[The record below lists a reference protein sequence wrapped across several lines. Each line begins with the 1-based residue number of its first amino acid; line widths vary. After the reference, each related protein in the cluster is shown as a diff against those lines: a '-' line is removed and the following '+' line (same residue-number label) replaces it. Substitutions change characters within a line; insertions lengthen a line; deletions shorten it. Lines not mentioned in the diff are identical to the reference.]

1 MNKTA
6 EALFFFSW
14 DKAVEEDNDDHQQTP
29 TKPANRAMTT
39 AYWAKIVRVIL
50 ECKQKQQKIIII
62 INHQNYKKKTRK
74 HKLSQYSTVG

>member
-39 AYWAKIVRVIL
+39 AY
-50 ECKQKQQKIIII
+50 
-62 INHQNYKKKTRK
+62 
-74 HKLSQYSTVG
+74 